1 MELLSHWQA
10 DILVSDISMPEVD
23 GYSFIRQVRKGDH
36 HATIPAIAL
45 TAHARDEDR
54 RIALAAGF
62 QEHLSKP
69 VSLPDLAQ
77 AIAKLVGRTALHKK

>member
-1 MELLSHWQA
+1 MTDWQP

-23 GYSFIRQVRKGDH
+23 GYAFIRQVRDGTH
-36 HATIPAIAL
+36 HPNVPAIAL
-45 TAHARDEDR
+45 TAHARAEDR

-69 VSLPDLAQ
+69 VSLAKLART
-77 AIAKLVGRTALHKK
+77 IAKLMRQH